1 MKFNFKFILTTLLI
15 MFAANLSAN
24 AGTIGYADFGKVVSE
39 YSFARNA
46 YKDIDNK
53 MSELQQYVFDKEKQY
68 KNIESPIQRKTFEE
82 QIKKELKTREERI
95 YNLRVQ
101 KETEIRNNILAASK
115 TVAANKKLDAI
126 VDFAV
131 IYAGGVDVTN
141 DIIQQLNAKK

>member
-115 TVAANKKLDAI
+115 TVATNKKLDAI